1 MKAVAVAMSLA
12 MVLSM
17 SVDQNA
23 ARAQT
28 LTETLIHAYQNSP
41 ALESSRAS
49 LRSFDENVPLQR
61 SARRPNVSATAR
73 GDLDASDDDDWD
85 IDNSFSAS
93 LNASLLIYDHGET
106 AAAVESARAIVSA
119 QRWFLISDEQ
129 AVLLDA
135 VTAFMDVRRDIES
148 VNVAR
153 NNVSVLAEQV
163 RATQDRFDLGE
174 VTRTDVSLSEARLA
188 AARAN
193 EALVLGS
200 LAISRENFLAAVG
213 RPAGTPQPPPVLP
226 ELPATL
232 AQAEAIA
239 MREQP
244 ELNAARFNQIA
255 AEFDLTR
262 ARAARGPTVSLGA
275 DVTYSDTPGNAF
287 TSGRSRDTS
296 AGLSVTGNLPIYQG
310 GQLSAL
316 VRQAE
321 ANLAQSQFDVQNTAR
336 AVRQNL
342 GSAWSN
348 LAVARAT
355 ITANQQ
361 EVRAATVA
369 FEGGREEA
377 SLGARTTLDVLDLE
391 QDLRDAEFAL
401 ASSLRD
407 EYVAAYQLLSAMGL
421 LTVKH
426 LNLGIPTYD
435 PDVNFNRVQN
445 GPYSTVEGSILDKLR
460 DRYSR

>member
-1 MKAVAVAMSLA
+1 
-12 MVLSM
+12 
-17 SVDQNA
+17 
-23 ARAQT
+23 
-28 LTETLIHAYQNSP
+28 
-41 ALESSRAS
+41 
-49 LRSFDENVPLQR
+49 
-61 SARRPNVSATAR
+61 
-73 GDLDASDDDDWD
+73 
-85 IDNSFSAS
+85 
-93 LNASLLIYDHGET
+93 
-106 AAAVESARAIVSA
+106 
-119 QRWFLISDEQ
+119 
-129 AVLLDA
+129 
-135 VTAFMDVRRDIES
+135 DIES

-188 AARAN
+188 AARSN

>member
-1 MKAVAVAMSLA
+1 MRTARFGVSLAVALGMSLSA
-12 MVLSM
+12 GAV
-17 SVDQNA
+17 QA
-23 ARAQT
+23 ET
-28 LTETLIHAYQNSP
+28 LTETLIRAYQTSP
-41 ALESSRAS
+41 LLESSRAS
-49 LRSFDENVPLQR
+49 LRNFDENVPLQR
-61 SARRPNVSATAR
+61 SARRPNVSASST
-73 GDLDASDDDDWD
+73 GSLSASDDDDWE
-85 IDNSFSAS
+85 IENSFSAT
-93 LNASLLIYDHGET
+93 LQASLLIYDHGET

-129 AVLLDA
+129 DVLLDA
-135 VTAFMDVRRDIES
+135 VTAFMDVRRDLES

-153 NNVSVLAEQV
+153 NNVEVLSEQV

-174 VTRTDVSLSEARLA
+174 VTRTDVSLAEARLA
-188 AARAN
+188 AAQAN
-193 EALVLGS
+193 EAAVLGS
-200 LAISRENFLAAVG
+200 LAISRENYLAAVG
-213 RPAGTPQPPPVLP
+213 EPAGNLLPPPSLP
-226 ELPATL
+226 DLPASL
-232 AQAEAIA
+232 SEAEAIA

-244 ELNAARFNQIA
+244 QLNAARFNQISS
-255 AEFDLTR
+255 EFDLTR

-275 DVTYSDTPGNAF
+275 DVTYTDTPGVGGA
-287 TSGRSRDTS
+287 TGRSRETS
-296 AGLSVTGNLPIYQG
+296 AGLSITGNLPIYQG

-321 ANLAQSQFDVQNTAR
+321 ASLAQSQFDVQNTAR
-336 AVRQNL
+336 GVRQNL

-355 ITANQQ
+355 IAANQQ

-369 FEGGREEA
+369 FEGVREEA
-377 SLGARTTLDVLDLE
+377 TLGARTTLDVLDLE
-391 QDLRDAEFAL
+391 QDLRDAEFQL

-435 PDVNFNRVQN
+435 PDVNFNRVQS
-445 GPYSTVEGSILDKLR
+445 GPYSTVEGTILDKLR